1 MLIPVCWK
9 LQTGMDHCCEN
20 DGDERAA
27 LDERQGACCWPC
39 CKRTRAGERTRARV
53 ALRPIGLL
61 LLIAALIASP
71 VPWVDV
77 HEACGVLETSMED
90 ASGTSPMLGA
100 IPTADGAHLH
110 FDQCCQHAQVEA
122 SVTTEAGSTLP
133 AHPPQRPR
141 HAVLPGIG
149 GAPYRPPIA

>member
-1 MLIPVCWK
+1 
-9 LQTGMDHCCEN
+9 MDHGCED
-20 DGDERAA
+20 DGDELAA
-27 LDERQGACCWPC
+27 GSERQGSCGRPC
-39 CKRTRAGERTRARV
+39 RKRTRAGAAR
-53 ALRPIGLL
+53 RPIGLL

-77 HEACGVLETSMED
+77 HESCGVLETSVED

-100 IPTADGAHLH
+100 IPTVDGAHLH

-122 SVTTEAGSTLP
+122 SVLPEARTTLP

-141 HAVLPGIG
+141 NAVLPGIG